1 MNQLRLAVDKQSRS
15 QTFYSLSGPEREVMD
30 ISESLASDIIH
41 PSSSPAG
48 TGFFFVGKKYDSL
61 RGMEA
66 LARRGRGSFLKKK
79 LSRHHHTQLG
89 DFFFSI
95 IIIPLRFLF

>member
-15 QTFYSLSGPEREVMD
+15 QTFYSLSGPEREAMD

-66 LARRGRGSFLKKK
+66 LARRGRGSFFLIFYPATTI
-79 LSRHHHTQLG
+79 LNWGT
-89 DFFFSI
+89 FFSA
-95 IIIPLRFLF
+95 LLSFL